1 MTDATAAY
9 ETEVLPHLDV
19 LYRVARRMTGNAADA
34 EDLVQETLL
43 KALRGWDG
51 FRPGSNA
58 RAWLLTILR
67 NAFINGY
74 RRRKRE
80 PIAMDIDTADRHS
93 ILREVAESDPEGT
106 FFTKLVDE
114 TVLKAVEALPEE
126 FREALVLSDLEGM
139 AYAEIAQVLEVPVGT
154 VKSRLFRARRLLQ
167 RALHDHAVE
176 QGYLKGEAAR

>member
-1 MTDATAAY
+1 MPDATATY

-80 PIAMDIDTADRHS
+80 PIAMDIDTAERHS
-93 ILREVAESDPEGT
+93 ILQDVAESDPEGT

-114 TVLKAVEALPEE
+114 TVLAAVEALPEE

-139 AYAEIAQVLEVPVGT
+139 PYAEIAQVLEVPVGT

-167 RALHDHAVE
+167 RTLHDHAVE
-176 QGYLKGEAAR
+176 QGFLKGEAAR